1 MMVWAT
7 HAVSHFIGL
16 TMWCVVHN
24 VATSCR
30 FIASAIP
37 AHERSSTQCCTV
49 ERLCSLLYARIT
61 GHDDD
66 LVMRGLTSITC
77 KHCCMPVAVKPFF
90 ITAYG
95 PWRAMVHVSS
105 PEPSSVE
112 RRGLESCDKR
122 WHESPPPRRGEVR
135 SRETRGSTGALPS
148 REAGSRAVGHV
159 AALKPT

>member
-1 MMVWAT
+1 MMVWAA

-90 ITAYG
+90 ITAHG
-95 PWRAMVHVSS
+95 EPWCMYHHRSPLVWRGGVRSHVTSGGTRAHHRGGVRFGAARRVVA
-105 PEPSSVE
+105 PEPSRAG
-112 RRGLESCDKR
+112 RRGLEPWDTWQR
-122 WHESPPPRRGEVR
+122 
-135 SRETRGSTGALPS
+135 
-148 REAGSRAVGHV
+148 
-159 AALKPT
+159 